1 MQKLSESWE
10 SHICLDMWWTLW
22 IWFYVESVCPKTIMK
37 ILLHHGSKAIWSGNE
52 MKTRKSSN
60 KQKWS
65 EKGDCRLVSGSKRN
79 ILEMWDVGNAFFME
93 VQYFKT
99 SLQGNNHRDG
109 REKLLLHWKPCF
121 HDTLNISS
129 DVLNMI
135 SLNSCHPIMLHIHL
149 FQCHIHSFW
158 VANTEDI
165 CRWGP
170 VNWQQHV
177 SPESS
182 KQYLCAKNE
191 MLH

>member
-22 IWFYVESVCPKTIMK
+22 IWFYVENVRPKTIMK
-37 ILLHHGSKAIWSGNE
+37 ILLQHGSKAIWSGNE

-65 EKGDCRLVSGSKRN
+65 EKGEFRLLSWSNRN
-79 ILEMWDVGNAFFME
+79 ILEMWDVRNAFFMK

-99 SLQGNNHRDG
+99 SLQGSNHRDG
-109 REKLLLHWKPCF
+109 REKLLLHWISCF
-121 HDTLNISS
+121 HDTLNMSS
-129 DVLNMI
+129 DLLNMA
-135 SLNSCHPIMLHIHL
+135 SMNACHPIMLHIHL

-165 CRWGP
+165 CRGAQWTDS
-170 VNWQQHV
+170 NMFLQKALN
-177 SPESS
+177 SFM
-182 KQYLCAKNE
+182 C
-191 MLH
+191 